1 MPALLQERGEE
12 GLGAATDSPGLHRD
26 AALFASNEPELAP
39 APDWAPRPRASH
51 EESASSLRIS
61 RILSLAMTLFV
72 HLGMGAFLILAA
84 RPQTTRAELAPPAIE
99 DTQMTWVDLS
109 PEPPPVVAPILPP
122 PPEPPRVVA
131 KPKASPAP
139 ARAPEVEPEPVP
151 EATMPE
157 PVAVAPTPSPA
168 PVEPV
173 VAEVTPPPT
182 PIETPTPPLAKPV
195 SAAQARR
202 EQNAYVRALM
212 AWLLKYR
219 VYPDAAKKDKAQG
232 VVQVR
237 FTIDRGGRVLASSVQ
252 KSGGHAALDAA
263 ALDVL
268 SRASPVP
275 PMPDSMRMSKLTIT
289 LPIEYSLIKD

>member
-12 GLGAATDSPGLHRD
+12 GLGAATDSPGLLRD
-26 AALFASNEPELAP
+26 TTPFVSNDFEPAP
-39 APDWAPRPRASH
+39 APDWAPRLRVAH
-51 EESASSLRIS
+51 EDSPATLRFS
-61 RILSLAMTLFV
+61 RVLALALTLFV
-72 HLGMGAFLILAA
+72 HVGMGAFLILAA
-84 RPQTTRAELAPPAIE
+84 RPSVDQAELAPPAIE

-109 PEPPPVVAPILPP
+109 PEPPPVVAPVLPP

-131 KPKASPAP
+131 KPKATPAP
-139 ARAPEVEPEPVP
+139 ARAPEVEPEPIA

-173 VAEVTPPPT
+173 VAEVTPPPM
-182 PIETPTPPLAKPV
+182 PVETPAPPLAKPV